1 MPLLYLGFQSLLY
14 RKFVSPGEH
23 DAKAVAFAMG
33 LSLSTF
39 YNYIEGVSTCPP
51 DLIPLIYNATKDPEF
66 ITHITDQTTDKRL
79 ADRDPALNSRGIVEE
94 AFDVSAANGRLVDA
108 VRKALNDTRISMA
121 EWRTLINVL
130 ELVRQEVDELE
141 ASIRARVR

>member
-33 LSLSTF
+33 ISLSTF

-51 DLIPLIYNATKDPEF
+51 DLIPLLYNATKDPEF
-66 ITHITDQTTDKRL
+66 LSFVTDPTDKRL
-79 ADRDPALNSRGIVEE
+79 SDKNPVLNSRSVIDE
-94 AFDVSAANGRLVDA
+94 AFDVTAATGRLVDS
-108 VRKALNDTRISMA
+108 VRKALNDARINRT
-121 EWRTLINVL
+121 ELRTLFNVL
-130 ELVRQEVDELE
+130 GLVRQEVDELE
-141 ASIRARVR
+141 ASIKARVG

>member
-1 MPLLYLGFQSLLY
+1 MPLLYLGFQNLLY

-33 LSLSTF
+33 ISLSTF

-51 DLIPLIYNATKDPEF
+51 DLIPLLYNATKDPEF
-66 ITHITDQTTDKRL
+66 LSFITNPTDKRL
-79 ADRDPALNSRGIVEE
+79 CDKNPALNSRGVIDE
-94 AFDVSAANGRLVDA
+94 AFDVSAANGRLVDS
-108 VRKALNDTRISMA
+108 VRKAWNDGRISRA
-121 EWRTLINVL
+121 ELRTLVAVL

-141 ASIRARVR
+141 ASIKARVG